1 MLRIIQIKLNTTLV
15 YCMLHKYYY
24 IYLKTVLINKIM
36 RFLYTKMFG
45 VYVDGYT
52 HLQAYI
58 CMYIQAQHA
67 TAYITA
73 K

>member
-1 MLRIIQIKLNTTLV
+1 
-15 YCMLHKYYY
+15 
-24 IYLKTVLINKIM
+24 M
-36 RFLYTKMFG
+36 RFLYTKMFS

-52 HLQAYI
+52 DLQAYI

-67 TAYITA
+67 AAYITA